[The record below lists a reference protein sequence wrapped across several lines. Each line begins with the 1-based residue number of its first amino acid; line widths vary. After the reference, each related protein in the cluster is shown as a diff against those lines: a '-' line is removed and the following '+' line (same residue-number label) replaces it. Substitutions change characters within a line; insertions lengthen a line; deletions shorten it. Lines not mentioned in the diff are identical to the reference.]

1 MKKLLSILIFTL
13 VYNAVSAQSLSDTIL
28 VATDKTNS
36 AVTKYF
42 VLGGTR
48 EMVVYQSKEKCDTT
62 FYDDLSDY
70 TKEAYYKE
78 LKLIKIRQKHIS
90 KIDADEVFDYFSI
103 GDSIVNVTKH
113 LGNKK
118 LHVTPRGYE
127 VAFYNNKR
135 KKNEIFE
142 FFFINGK
149 LSSIGRSATK
159 SLPTNDVWLAFKLIP
174 FKEEMNNLEHFIKKL
189 KKMK

>member
-1 MKKLLSILIFTL
+1 MQNFLSTLIFIL

-28 VATDKTNS
+28 VATDKANF

-62 FYDDLSDY
+62 FYEDLSDF
-70 TKEAYYKE
+70 TKEAYNKE

-90 KIDADEVFDYFSI
+90 KINADEVFDYFSI
-103 GDSIVNVTKH
+103 GDSIGNVTKR
-113 LGNKK
+113 LGSKK
-118 LHVTPRGYE
+118 IHITPRGYE

-142 FFFINGK
+142 FSFFDGK
-149 LSSIGRSATK
+149 LSSIGRSATNT
-159 SLPTNDVWLAFKLIP
+159 LPTNDVWLAFKLIP
-174 FKEEMNNLEHFIKKL
+174 FKEEMNNLEHLIKKL